1 MKCPIFFFLNE
12 YFQAIISYINHWLY
26 LYRVS
31 SLCNV
36 QNIYCAILVRM
47 IRIEIQVDLTFV
59 RAMVF
64 EVSFFFFF
72 LISNVIYIKKAQYA
86 SKYTRKAQSASEFT

>member
-1 MKCPIFFFLNE
+1 
-12 YFQAIISYINHWLY
+12 
-26 LYRVS
+26 VS

-64 EVSFFFFF
+64 EVSFFFF
-72 LISNVIYIKKAQYA
+72 LMSNK
-86 SKYTRKAQSASEFT
+86 EFY